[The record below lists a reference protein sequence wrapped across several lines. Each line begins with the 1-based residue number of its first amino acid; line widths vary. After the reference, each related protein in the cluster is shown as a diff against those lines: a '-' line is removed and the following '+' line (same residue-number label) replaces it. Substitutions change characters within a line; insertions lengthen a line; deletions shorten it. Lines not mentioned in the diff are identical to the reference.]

1 MVSILAAKCS
11 RKFQISNVIE
21 ELAYRDRELVFK
33 DRLHA
38 GELLAEKLRLYVAC
52 ENVQALAIPAG
63 GVPVGYVLA
72 EKLDMPLDV
81 VIVRKIQ
88 IPWNTEAGFG
98 AVTWD
103 GRPILNEPLVAQLGL
118 GGEVVEQCISRTRQ
132 MVYERNQRLRGGRP
146 FPDLSG
152 RTVILV
158 DDGLASGFS
167 MLAATESIKTRHPRK
182 IVVAV
187 PTGSADAIVLLAPNV
202 DELVCLNV
210 RRGPIFAVADAYE
223 NWYDLSDDEVLEYLK
238 RSWKDK

>member
-1 MVSILAAKCS
+1 MAGVSNLIEDSAYRN
-11 RKFQISNVIE
+11 RKF
-21 ELAYRDRELVFK
+21 VFK

-38 GELLAEKLRLYVAC
+38 GELLADKLRSVVTDG
-52 ENVQALAIPAG
+52 NMQVLAIPAG

-72 EKLDMPLDV
+72 EKLKIPFDV
-81 VIVRKIQ
+81 VVVRKIQ

-103 GRPILNEPLVAQLGL
+103 GRPILNDPLIVQLGL
-118 GGEVVEQCISRTRQ
+118 NAEAVEQCISRTQQ
-132 MVYERNQRLRGGRP
+132 MVQERNQRLRGGGP
-146 FPDLSG
+146 FPELSG

-167 MLAATESIKTRHPRK
+167 MLAAAESIKTRHPRK

-187 PTGSADAIVLLAPNV
+187 PTGSAHAIALLAQKV

-210 RRGPIFAVADAYE
+210 RSGPVFAVADAYE
-223 NWYDLSDDEVLEYLK
+223 NWYDLSDDEVLEYLR
-238 RSWKDK
+238 RSWKK